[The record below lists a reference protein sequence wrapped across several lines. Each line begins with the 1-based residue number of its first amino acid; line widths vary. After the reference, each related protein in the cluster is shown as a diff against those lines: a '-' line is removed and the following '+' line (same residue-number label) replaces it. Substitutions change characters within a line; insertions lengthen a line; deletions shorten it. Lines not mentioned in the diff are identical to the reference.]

1 MPSALCRAG
10 MTDKDIAA
18 YLGVARETY
27 SRWINH
33 PRTDNQR
40 QLCHVLKKAEVERKA
55 TLVGRIMDASGDS
68 WQAAAWLLERKYPQ
82 EYAKAQRIMDTTD
95 TAVLKAAKELVL
107 SVPVLNRRGRV
118 ADAAHEDAA
127 RVPRQLH
134 APLQREVRGDG
145 LGQELRRHSRDHTAE
160 ASRHEGRGAGGDD
173 REHPL
178 DARAQHPRADA
189 LALQRRRRQPDRAGQ
204 HGPDI
209 RAQGLLPRGG

>member
-1 MPSALCRAG
+1 MSTCVKRWERSRFHMAIYQRKCDFVAGKGREKLTKEGIEDAVRLCRAG
-10 MTDKDIAA
+10 LTDKDIAA

-107 SVPVLNRRGRV
+107 SVP
-118 ADAAHEDAA
+118 
-127 RVPRQLH
+127 
-134 APLQREVRGDG
+134 
-145 LGQELRRHSRDHTAE
+145 S
-160 ASRHEGRGAGGDD
+160 SIGGD
-173 REHPL
+173 E
-178 DARAQHPRADA
+178 
-189 LALQRRRRQPDRAGQ
+189 
-204 HGPDI
+204 
-209 RAQGLLPRGG
+209 